1 MCKCFFYF
9 SSNIPPT
16 FCIFDFMKS
25 TIDNP
30 IAYFEYLT
38 SDVNIKSDIEDLL
51 TYSDY
56 LSYTISLPDEVV
68 FFEFNEEHEIRG
80 VKIGLYETLKPKLDR
95 ELENS
100 KRLMLEYYLENAV
113 QRNIN
118 FFKFLFNSIQS
129 LVRSSEFIERYPFLL
144 FYYREL
150 VQFINLKIVVSYDIN
165 FVLNEEG
172 LCLNNVSND
181 NPKSKEGLIHEI
193 FSFMKGKNEKGEN
206 ILSEEEFELLI
217 DSIKSLV
224 SDEKLPIEFVQVK
237 PRISNDLIRFS
248 FWVLHHELYTTKK
261 IRPYF
266 IEFIKKTFKNFNES
280 TLKSIRNQFG
290 TKLRVKRDNFIP
302 EIIKKHL

>member
-1 MCKCFFYF
+1 
-9 SSNIPPT
+9 
-16 FCIFDFMKS
+16 MKS

-30 IAYFEYLT
+30 IAYFEYLI
-38 SDVNIKSDIEDLL
+38 SDVSIKSDLEDLL

-56 LSYTISLPDEVV
+56 LSYIISLPNEVV

-100 KRLMLEYYLENAV
+100 KRLMLEYYLENAE
-113 QRNIN
+113 QRNLN

-129 LVRSSEFIERYPFLL
+129 LVRNLEFIKRYPFLL

-150 VQFINLKIVVSYDIN
+150 VQFINLKIVASYEMN
-165 FVLNEEG
+165 FVLNEDG
-172 LCLNNVSND
+172 ICLNNVSNN
-181 NPKSKEGLIHEI
+181 NPKSKEGLIYEI
-193 FSFMKGKNEKGEN
+193 FSFMKGKNEKGKN
-206 ILSEEEFELLI
+206 ILDEEEFESLI

-224 SDEKLPIEFVQVK
+224 SDEKLPSEFVQVK

-248 FWVLHHELYTTKK
+248 FWVLHHELYTTKE

-266 IEFIKKTFKNFNES
+266 LEFIKNTFKNFNES
-280 TLKSIRNQFG
+280 TLKSIKGQFG
-290 TKLRVKRDNFIP
+290 TKSRVKKDNFIP